1 MHAVTLAAAPAT
13 DLTSL
18 TAREVAALVR
28 VGRVDAQEVVT
39 AHLALLTASAPSL
52 TDRRTGAQAVSGAVR
67 LDTRLR
73 HGLPGGP
80 LAGVPLLVGAEL
92 AATEVLQSAG
102 AVAVGTVPG
111 ADDAARA
118 VAGLL
123 VPVAVLAGSS
133 GSTAR
138 AYGLVGL
145 DLVVGEERLGV
156 LARDPRDLG
165 LVLGAVRAA
174 YDPAALVLP
183 ARLGP
188 EERAVAESRVRT
200 TAARVHLS

>member
-1 MHAVTLAAAPAT
+1 MHAVTLDAPAT

-28 VGRVDAQEVVT
+28 VGRVDAQEVVA
-39 AHLALLTASAPSL
+39 AHLARLSAGAPIL
-52 TDRRTGAQAVSGAVR
+52 TDRRTGAQAVAGAVR

-80 LAGVPLLVGAEL
+80 LAGVPLVLDTFLGV
-92 AATEVLQSAG
+92 TEVLQSAG
-102 AVAVGTVPG
+102 AVVLGT
-111 ADDAARA
+111 ASSAADAARA

-123 VPVAVLAGSS
+123 VPLAVVAGGGADAA
-133 GSTAR
+133 TAQ
-138 AYGLVGL
+138 GLVGL
-145 DLVVGEERLGV
+145 DLVAGEERLGV

-165 LVLGAVRAA
+165 LVLGAVRAP
-174 YDPAALVLP
+174 YDPAGLVLP

-188 EERAVAESRVRT
+188 ADRALAESRLRT
-200 TAARVHLS
+200 SAARVHLS